1 MEKQKKAFGEV
12 WSTLTTEQAE
22 YLRDYIN
29 RQRKEAMIYINKKLT
44 KEIKKEIN
52 DKENEVLELEK
63 INNNMMQDF
72 KEDTEKEIKNLK
84 SILVKVENSIN

>member
-1 MEKQKKAFGEV
+1 MEKQKKQFGEV

-29 RQRKEAMIYINKKLT
+29 RQRKEAMIYINKKIT
-44 KEIKKEIN
+44 KEIEKEIN
-52 DKENEVLELEK
+52 DKENEVLDLEK
-63 INNNMMQDF
+63 INDNMMQDF
-72 KEDTEKEIKNLK
+72 KEDIEKEIKTLK